1 MAVLQTRLA
10 FSATVCI
17 GGRVRADARSR
28 AAYFAAG
35 ASHIFTRIGIR
46 ASAPAVGDLI
56 ARAVALFAS
65 VAIGAELAN
74 AGT

>member
-1 MAVLQTRLA
+1 MTVLRAGLA
-10 FSATVCI
+10 FRSVPMRF
-17 GGRVRADARSR
+17 GRRADARSR

-46 ASAPAVGDLI
+46 ASAAAVGDLI
-56 ARAVALFAS
+56 ARAVALFAR
-65 VAIGAELAN
+65 VAIGAVLAN